1 MPNPVDTLNSQFFDL
16 DFIITP
22 TLTSRPVWF
31 GATSSVNSIVFSP
44 VYRLI
49 NLMLPQFNAT
59 AHSVFDNF
67 PTLYFRSIF
76 FSVVSSLCPVSH
88 QNILCYFNFITSS
101 INFLHLQFCFS
112 SMRFTPIVIFD
123 FLNQFCNTQSV
134 QVPSVDL
141 LQLPGLIIKQLLN
154 CRVP

>member
-1 MPNPVDTLNSQFFDL
+1 MPNPVNTLNSQSCDL

-59 AHSVFDNF
+59 AHSVFNDL
-67 PTLYFRSIF
+67 PTLYFWSLLS
-76 FSVVSSLCPVSH
+76 SVVSSPCPVSH

-101 INFLHLQFCFS
+101 INFLRLQFCFS
-112 SMRFTPIVIFD
+112 SMRFAPIVTFD

-134 QVPSVDL
+134 QVPNVDL
-141 LQLPGLIIKQLLN
+141 LPLPGLIIKQLLN